1 MMRAMKPTYYLLGLV
16 VMLRG
21 SSFLKGLITSF
32 VVGATVVV
40 TGIPHFHA
48 TSMQINNNK
57 YQKIYKRVMQK

>member
-1 MMRAMKPTYYLLGLV
+1 MKPMYYLLVLV

-21 SSFLKGLITSF
+21 SSFLNGLMTSF

-48 TSMQINNNK
+48 TSMQNKNNK
-57 YQKIYKRVMQK
+57 YQNIDKQVMQK